1 MIYPVNHIS
10 ISQGHH
16 TGKCLDFGWWVEK
29 YRYQPILACDSGKV
43 KKTEKQPN
51 GGNVIYLEHNDGTIS
66 CYAHLDKILVKKG
79 QKVSLGQQIGTMGN
93 SGKTTGM
100 HLHFGLYSKGKNKYG
115 KSDMD
120 PFDYCYVYENQ
131 EVRTTGNTKNYL
143 DKFKYHS
150 TMTKYVNAKDG
161 LNVRK
166 SADLKSSIVNIL
178 PFCATVD
185 VMETVG
191 NFAKI
196 GDNQYVYA
204 KYLSDTKP
212 DNSFQTKTVI
222 ATDGLNVRS
231 NASLFASKVQP
242 TPLPYG
248 TIVAVM
254 ETKGSWT
261 KISELPDRWVSSKY
275 IK

>member
-16 TGKCLDFGWWVEK
+16 TGKCLDFGWWKNEYK
-29 YRYQPILACDSGKV
+29 YQPILACDNGIVISV
-43 KKTEKQPN
+43 EKQN
-51 GGNVIYLEHNDGTIS
+51 SGGNVIYIKHDNGCIS
-66 CYAHLDKILVKKG
+66 CYAHLDSVYVKKN
-79 QKVSLGQQIGTMGN
+79 QKVLLGEEIGTMGAT
-93 SGKTTGM
+93 GKVTGM

-120 PFDYCYVYENQ
+120 PFEYCYVYENQ

-150 TMTKYVNAKDG
+150 DIVKYVNAKDG

-166 SADLKSSIVNIL
+166 SASLKADVVNTL
-178 PFCATVD
+178 PFCTTVN
-185 VMETVG
+185 VIEFVG
-191 NFAKI
+191 DFAKI
-196 GDNQYVYA
+196 GGNQYVYA
-204 KYLSDTKP
+204 KYLSGTKP
-212 DNSFQTKTVI
+212 ENAFQTKTVI
-222 ATDGLNVRS
+222 AKDSLNVRS
-231 NASLFASKVQP
+231 KASVFSSKVKP

-254 ETKGSWT
+254 RTKGSWT
-261 KISELPDRWVSSKY
+261 KIGELPDRWVSSKY